1 MGLDRRIPQFIFNIR
16 GKRNTFERKTQ
27 NAAVA
32 ERTRSIKCE
41 GPGRDCC
48 PTSVPQKVSTPRQR
62 KRCMRYPIIWGGAR
76 VEPSSQF
83 LLLSLAFDVTT
94 QIGFQIIIMQQKF
107 GDIDG
112 LVVDL

>member
-1 MGLDRRIPQFIFNIR
+1 
-16 GKRNTFERKTQ
+16 
-27 NAAVA
+27 
-32 ERTRSIKCE
+32 
-41 GPGRDCC
+41 
-48 PTSVPQKVSTPRQR
+48 
-62 KRCMRYPIIWGGAR
+62 MRYPIIWGGAR